1 MKNFSYYQGTDLPT
15 AHAFYFNFIRKAVF
29 VDIENVKEVVFSGL
43 ELQGL
48 GKAFYVSD
56 WDTVIV
62 NSVEN
67 VLMPVP
73 VYKVRRDGGVALEG
87 QITKL
92 ADKYQTVNSE
102 KIGALSFKSLDFDKD
117 GFNEKAASLAKQL
130 DDRMDEF
137 RKDAEDYHCMNDFSD
152 ELKAGIHAAAYDE
165 GHSSGL
171 QEVFSCY
178 DKFVDIA
185 DLALKK

>member
-1 MKNFSYYQGTDLPT
+1 MKDFSYYQGTDLPT

-29 VDIENVKEVVFSGL
+29 VDIDNVKEVVFTGL
-43 ELQGL
+43 ELQGI
-48 GKAFYVSD
+48 GNAFHTSD
-56 WDTVIV
+56 WGTFTV

-73 VYKVRRDGGVALEG
+73 VYEVRRDGGFALVR

-92 ADKYQTVNSE
+92 VDKHQAVNSE
-102 KIGALSFKSLDFDKD
+102 QIGTLTFKSLDFDKD

-137 RKDAEDYHCMNDFSD
+137 RKDAEDHYCMNDFSD